1 MTLTEEDIKNYSY
14 VVEDGLTAPEVFA
27 LGVQQ
32 LGDLFDIE
40 AHITAGML
48 LACYQH
54 EMTDDVSLKHFLKD
68 WMNKQIEDV

>member
-14 VVEDGLTAPEVFA
+14 VVEDGLTAPEVFT

-40 AHITAGML
+40 THTTAGML

-68 WMNKQIEDV
+68 WLNKQIEDV